1 MSLKTK
7 GCLKMRKLP
16 TSFKIRSVMCEQSR
30 RAVRKSIA
38 DRENGVKV
46 REGLVSILA
55 VAGNVVAF
63 TPKGEED
70 VRRHSR

>member
-1 MSLKTK
+1 
-7 GCLKMRKLP
+7 
-16 TSFKIRSVMCEQSR
+16 MCEQSR